1 MGEDSKPLHV
11 DGVRYDRKI
20 ATASADEFGELM
32 AILRSEPEPVRP
44 LTPDDHWRRAYQHD
58 QQNKRVVGSQGD
70 LFSTRTITHYRRHRP
85 APEVEA
91 QATESIEAKLERIKD
106 DPFAT
111 FGPERADRPAY
122 LSKDEKA
129 AIVRGAQNWLRVR
142 QRVRIVDAPGAVDPE
157 YGPHLFLG
165 REGVIWKLCD
175 GTFDDHCYV
184 FLDPVGAE
192 RTAKIRMVE
201 LRDIEPIS

>member
-1 MGEDSKPLHV
+1 MRKDSNLLRI
-11 DGVRYDRKI
+11 DAVRYDRKN
-20 ATASADEFGELM
+20 ATVSAEEFAELM
-32 AILRSEPEPVRP
+32 AIVHSEPTPVRP
-44 LTPDDHWRRAYQHD
+44 LTPGDHWRRDYQRD
-58 QQNKRVVGSQGD
+58 QQNRRVLGSQAD
-70 LFSTRTITHYRRHRP
+70 LFSPRTITHYRRHRP
-85 APEVEA
+85 APVVEA
-91 QATESIEAKLERIKD
+91 PATESIEAKLERIKG
-106 DPFAT
+106 DPFAA

-129 AIVRGAQNWLRVR
+129 AIVRSAQNWLRVR

-165 REGVIWKLCD
+165 REGVIWKLCN

>member
-1 MGEDSKPLHV
+1 MCKDSKPLR
-11 DGVRYDRKI
+11 DDAERYDRKF
-20 ATASADEFGELM
+20 AAVSAEEFAELM
-32 AILRSEPEPVRP
+32 AILHSEPKPVRP
-44 LTPDDHWRRAYQHD
+44 LTPDDHWLTEYQRDQHD
-58 QQNKRVVGSQGD
+58 RRVLGSQAD
-70 LFSTRTITHYRRHRP
+70 LFSARTITHYRRHRP

-91 QATESIEAKLERIKD
+91 PATESIEAKLERIKG
-106 DPFAT
+106 DPYAT

-122 LSKDEKA
+122 PSKDEKT

-142 QRVRIVDAPGAVDPE
+142 QRVRIVDTPGAVDPT

-175 GTFDDHCYV
+175 GTFADHCYV